1 MTAALPPDAIEAV
14 AAELRRRLASPTP
27 GTSDRERQRLRTRM
41 EQLRKQNEWGDLS
54 DTEYRRLRSEV
65 EAELLAIPGEA
76 EKVVLFDRHRLIV
89 QSLGD
94 ELATATPEAI
104 QSIVALLV
112 ERVET
117 RDRQVVGWVPT
128 GAAEPFFDAA
138 MLSPWRPRT
147 DSNRRRAP

>member
-1 MTAALPPDAIEAV
+1 
-14 AAELRRRLASPTP
+14 
-27 GTSDRERQRLRTRM
+27 M

-76 EKVVLFDRHRLIV
+76 DKVVLFDRHRLVV

-94 ELATATPEAI
+94 ELAAATPEAI
-104 QSIVALLV
+104 QQVVALLV

-117 RDRQVVGWVPT
+117 RDREVVAWLPT
-128 GAAEPFFDAA
+128 GPAEPFFDSAL
-138 MLSPWRPRT
+138 LSPWRPRT
-147 DSNRRRAP
+147 DTNRRRRP